1 MGIISLDSLTA
12 LFQVLLVDIVLAGDN
27 AIVIAMATVGLK
39 KEQRAKA
46 MILGILFATFM
57 RIFFASIT
65 VQLLQ
70 ITGLLFIGGLL
81 LLWVSWKLGSDLRKH
96 HTGDNSTGN
105 IVSKERAQDKKTMK
119 QAIFQIIIADISMS
133 LDNVLAV
140 AGIARE
146 EIWILVVGL
155 ALSVAFMGLAA
166 SLIAK
171 LIFRHKWIAYLGA
184 IIIFYVSCQ
193 MILEGS
199 KELIDIL

>member
-1 MGIISLDSLTA
+1 MEILTMDSMSA

-27 AIVIAMATVGLK
+27 AIVIAMATIGLK

-46 MILGILFATFM
+46 MVIGILFATVM

-65 VQLLQ
+65 VHLLQ

-81 LLWVSWKLGSDLRKH
+81 LLWVSWKLWSDLRRH
-96 HTGDNSTGN
+96 HLSSNTKENSTGEY
-105 IVSKERAQDKKTMK
+105 SDKSKKTMG

-166 SLIAK
+166 TFIAK
-171 LIFRHKWIAYLGA
+171 IINKNQWIAYLGA

-193 MILEGS
+193 MIIDGS
-199 KELIDIL
+199 HELFNI

>member
-1 MGIISLDSLTA
+1 MGIISIDSLTA

-39 KEQRAKA
+39 KEQRTKA
-46 MILGILFATFM
+46 MALGILFATLM

-70 ITGLLFIGGLL
+70 IKGLLLIGGLL
-81 LLWVSWKLGSDLRKH
+81 LLWVSWKLWSDLRKNH
-96 HTGDNSTGN
+96 AAENLTGN
-105 IVSKERAQDKKTMK
+105 TLNKESTQDKKTMK

-193 MILEGS
+193 MIIEGS
-199 KELIDIL
+199 KELIDIV

>member
-1 MGIISLDSLTA
+1 MEILTMDSMSA

-27 AIVIAMATVGLK
+27 AIVIAMATIGLK

-46 MILGILFATFM
+46 MVIGILFATVM

-81 LLWVSWKLGSDLRKH
+81 LLWVSWKLWSDLRRH
-96 HTGDNSTGN
+96 HLSSNTKENST
-105 IVSKERAQDKKTMK
+105 VEYSDKSMG

-166 SLIAK
+166 TFIAK
-171 LIFRHKWIAYLGA
+171 IINKNQWIAYLGA

-193 MILEGS
+193 MIIDGS
-199 KELIDIL
+199 HELFNI